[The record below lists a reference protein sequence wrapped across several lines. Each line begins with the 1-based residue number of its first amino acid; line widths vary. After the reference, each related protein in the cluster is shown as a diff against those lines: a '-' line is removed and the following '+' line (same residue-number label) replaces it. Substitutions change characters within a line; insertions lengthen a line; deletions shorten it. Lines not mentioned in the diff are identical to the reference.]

1 MASEKKKLGQ
11 FFTKN
16 HDYILRDMKISPTIK
31 NIIEPFCGDG
41 DLVSFIKSQS
51 KAKIECYDIDPKKDF
66 ITKRDTIKNPPSYNG
81 KYVITNPP
89 YLARNKSDTKELF
102 DQYDCNDLYK
112 CFIKELCSNY
122 CIGGIIIVPLNFWC
136 SIRKNDIDLRRLFLQ
151 EYNVILINI
160 FEEKVFDD
168 TSYTVC
174 SFQFEKKENVKDEE
188 KEEEY
193 ININI
198 YPSDKKIKTVLKET
212 NNYMIGG
219 DIYHLI
225 TKNYKITRL
234 TSKNIDEKNTNIL
247 VKCIDDSKDKKICLS
262 YVSEKDIYIDKTPN
276 LSSRTYA
283 TLVID
288 PPINEEKQKWLVESF
303 NEFLN
308 TYRDKYHSLFLANYR
323 ESKDIARKR
332 ISFDLVYQI
341 CSYLL

>member
-1 MASEKKKLGQ
+1 MASEKKKKLGQ
-11 FFTKN
+11 FFTTN
-16 HDYILRDMKISPTIK
+16 HEYILRDMKISPTIK

-66 ITKRDTIKNPPSYNG
+66 ITKRDTIKNPPNYNR

-112 CFIKELCSNY
+112 CFIKELCSNH

-151 EYNVILINI
+151 EYNVMLINI
-160 FEEKVFDD
+160 FEEKVFED

-174 SFQFEKKENVKDEE
+174 SFQFERKEKDNEE
-188 KEEEY
+188 KEEKM

-198 YPSDKKIKTVLKET
+198 YPSVKNIKTVLKES

-219 DIYHLI
+219 DIYHLD

-234 TSKNIDEKNTNIL
+234 TSKNIDEKNTNIT
-247 VKCIDDSKDKKICLS
+247 KI
-262 YVSEKDIYIDKTPN
+262 T
-276 LSSRTYA
+276 
-283 TLVID
+283 
-288 PPINEEKQKWLVESF
+288 F
-303 NEFLN
+303 
-308 TYRDKYHSLFLANYR
+308 
-323 ESKDIARKR
+323 
-332 ISFDLVYQI
+332 
-341 CSYLL
+341 